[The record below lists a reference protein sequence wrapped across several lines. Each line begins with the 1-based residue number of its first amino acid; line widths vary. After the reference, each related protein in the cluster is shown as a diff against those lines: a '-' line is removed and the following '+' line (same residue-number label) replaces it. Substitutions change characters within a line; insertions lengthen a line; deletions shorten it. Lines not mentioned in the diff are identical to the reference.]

1 MATTE
6 TRRGRDG
13 KLVYRVKVRRRGQP
27 NQTATFKRKTDADNW
42 AKIQEVAILEGRH
55 FKASEAKKHTV
66 AEAIDR
72 YLRDTPKSRD
82 ARDRQRQLTWWREQ
96 LGRYTLAD
104 LTPARI
110 ASARDQ
116 LARGQT
122 IRSKTRSP
130 ATVKRYLAALS
141 RLCTVATNDWGWLD
155 DSPMR
160 KVTKPKEPPGRTRFL
175 SDDERDRLL
184 KACKTSTS
192 PCLHIVVVLALATGM
207 RRGEI
212 MGLRWRDVDL
222 NRRRITVEHS
232 KNGERRSLAVS
243 GLALSLLIHRSA
255 LSHSPDDLLFPGKRT
270 SVDLKKS
277 WSTAVKKAE
286 LRDFRFHD
294 LRHSTASCL
303 AMQGATPSEL
313 AEILGHKTL
322 AMVKRYAHF
331 TESHTDGLLERM
343 NGKVFAHE

>member
-155 DSPMR
+155 DSPVR

-184 KACKTSTS
+184 KACKTS
-192 PCLHIVVVLALATGM
+192 
-207 RRGEI
+207 
-212 MGLRWRDVDL
+212 
-222 NRRRITVEHS
+222 
-232 KNGERRSLAVS
+232 
-243 GLALSLLIHRSA
+243 
-255 LSHSPDDLLFPGKRT
+255 
-270 SVDLKKS
+270 
-277 WSTAVKKAE
+277 
-286 LRDFRFHD
+286 
-294 LRHSTASCL
+294 
-303 AMQGATPSEL
+303 
-313 AEILGHKTL
+313 
-322 AMVKRYAHF
+322 
-331 TESHTDGLLERM
+331 
-343 NGKVFAHE
+343 